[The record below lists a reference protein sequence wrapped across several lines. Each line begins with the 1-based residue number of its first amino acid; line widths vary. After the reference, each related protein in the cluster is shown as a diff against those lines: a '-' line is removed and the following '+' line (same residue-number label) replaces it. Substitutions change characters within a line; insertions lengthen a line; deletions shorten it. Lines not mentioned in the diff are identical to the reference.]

1 MDNTINYY
9 NTNARDFISNTK
21 DVVFNETQ
29 DLFINEILSRF
40 SNDNLLILDFGCG
53 SGRDTKYFLDKGFQ
67 VEAIDG
73 SKEMCRFASE
83 YTGLNVRQVLFQ
95 DWKSDK
101 FYNGIWACSSILH
114 LSHDMLNTV
123 LKNLLQHLEPNGILY
138 TSFKYG
144 NFEGERDGRYFINF
158 TEETFNKFLNNL
170 DDFKLIKSWITSDVR
185 PGREN
190 EKWLNI
196 FLQNSY

>member
-114 LSHDMLNTV
+114 LSHDMLITV